1 MPCGVRVT
9 GDNQGDRN
17 RLRQGDSALAWVASV
32 RCRTASLPEAAA
44 VSGRVHLVM
53 RRRGDLSVSRV
64 TPQVM
69 EAKGQWPV
77 DVHITTRKEPT
88 GMSLDDLVAALHT
101 HRPHDPTPGR
111 PEVVLRIAGKDY
123 TIRGIYASTA
133 HVIIEGGEEMTP
145 AALSPERLVAAPGGP
160 EGEGGEPAPP
170 ADRQQAG
177 DHEPQAT
184 TAVPRHVIQQAAQI
198 TPVAESVPDVVLDE
212 PGGQEGT
219 DAQGRDR
226 RG

>member
-1 MPCGVRVT
+1 MPCGVRMT
-9 GDNQGDRN
+9 GDNPGDRT
-17 RLRQGDSALAWVASV
+17 RLRQGDSALAWGASV
-32 RCRTASLPEAAA
+32 RCRTASLPAAA
-44 VSGRVHLVM
+44 VSGRGHLAM
-53 RRRGDLSVSRV
+53 RRRGDLSVARV
-64 TPQVM
+64 TPHVM

-77 DVHITTRKEPT
+77 DVPIMTRKEPT

-123 TIRGIYASTA
+123 TIRGIYTSTA
-133 HVIIEGGEEMTP
+133 HVIIEGGEEMPP
-145 AALSPERLVAAPGGP
+145 AALSPEPLTAAPGGP
-160 EGEGGEPAPP
+160 EGEGVVEPVPP

-177 DHEPQAT
+177 NHEPQAT

-198 TPVAESVPDVVLDE
+198 TPVAESVPDAVLGE
-212 PGGQEGT
+212 PGGQEDT